1 MRWLCS
7 IYTRGAHNEAESEHF
22 LIGGYD
28 RKAEA
33 IRLGTSHQCESG
45 NHGLDLVSEGKERTD
60 PWATKDQG

>member
-28 RKAEA
+28 RKVEA
-33 IRLGTSHQCESG
+33 IRLGTSHQCESSD
-45 NHGLDLVSEGKERTD
+45 HGLDLVDEGKE
-60 PWATKDQG
+60 